1 MFLRVRCLLCITVV
15 LCAFGSRAA
24 ALDLA
29 VFDIIS
35 EGGSMSEMTGVR
47 VTIFDQSGGPGGS
60 PAYKLGDYLTIT
72 PADVG
77 STFTITAA
85 TDADFATF
93 LQMVTNGGDDSFGYS
108 VAEVPAFSSVG
119 FSWTEANLFA
129 PGTRA
134 FGPGNFTSIG
144 QLAGPDFAGY
154 EIAAVLLTI
163 NTFDLTSG
171 PGWNSHNFR
180 ATATIVA
187 VPEPGT
193 VGSFIAGA
201 ACLGASMFVQSRR
214 LRHGRG

>member
-1 MFLRVRCLLCITVV
+1 MFSRARVLFCITLV
-15 LCAFGSRAA
+15 LCGFATRAA
-24 ALDLA
+24 ALELA

-35 EGGSMSEMTGVR
+35 EGSSMSDMTGVQ
-47 VTIFDQSGGPGGS
+47 VTIFDQSGGPMGG
-60 PAYKLGDYLTIT
+60 PAYRLGDYLTIT

-85 TDADFATF
+85 TDADFTAF
-93 LQMVTNGGDDSFGYS
+93 LAMITNGNDDGFGYS
-108 VAEVPAFSSVG
+108 VAGVPMFSSVG
-119 FSWTEANLFA
+119 HSWTEGNLFA
-129 PGTRA
+129 AGTRA

-154 EIAAVLLTI
+154 QISAVTLTI

-171 PGWNSHNFR
+171 GGWNSHNFR

-193 VGSFIAGA
+193 TASLVSGA
-201 ACLGASMFVQSRR
+201 ALLCASFVFRR
-214 LRHGRG
+214 RRRAR

>member
-1 MFLRVRCLLCITVV
+1 MFSRARLLVCLTLV
-15 LCAFGSRAA
+15 LCSLANRAA

-35 EGGSMSEMTGVR
+35 EGGSMSDMTGVQ
-47 VTIFDQSGGPGGS
+47 VTIFDQSGGPMGW
-60 PAYKLGDYLTIT
+60 PAYRLGDYLTIT

-77 STFTITAA
+77 STFTITAG
-85 TDADFATF
+85 TDVDFTAF
-93 LQMVTNGGDDSFGYS
+93 LAMITNGNDDGFGYS
-108 VAEVPAFSSVG
+108 VAGVPTFSSVG
-119 FSWTEANLFA
+119 FSWTEGNLFDA
-129 PGTRA
+129 GTRA

-154 EIAAVLLTI
+154 QISAVRLTI

-171 PGWNSHNFR
+171 GGWNSHNFR

-193 VGSFIAGA
+193 LASVAMGVALLCGSF
-201 ACLGASMFVQSRR
+201 LVRR
-214 LRHGRG
+214 RRRFRCD